1 MGNCPKWFG
10 GDDDDDDGDD
20 GDDGDYA
27 AIVVELDDLWFDSR
41 QAIVMAML

>member
-10 GDDDDDDGDD
+10 GEDDDDDDD
-20 GDDGDYA
+20 DDGDYA

-41 QAIVMAML
+41 QTVVMVML